1 MHKVEQASKINLE
14 GYRTA
19 SLLKVT
25 DEQLTQLK
33 EMSDDNLLR
42 SATTLDQFSGVESMR
57 RLRVALRNEE
67 RAIKWLTGVLVFLT
81 IILVLLTGVLVWLG
95 VGGLHR

>member
-25 DEQLTQLK
+25 DEELTRLK
-33 EMSDDNLLR
+33 EMSDDDLLR
-42 SATTLDQFSGVESMR
+42 SATSLVQFSGVESMR

-67 RAIKWLTGVLVFLT
+67 RAIKWLTSV
-81 IILVLLTGVLVWLG
+81 LVLLTGVLVWLG
-95 VGGLHR
+95 VEGLHH